1 MIASIKAQI
10 GIMLRKREFKAGML
24 ISLAYTCFAFFYAIK
39 MNWGL
44 DVSEMWDA
52 NQNLCYGVG
61 NPSYTILIFL
71 FPFLIVIP
79 YASSYIDDYRNQLLP
94 VYATRS
100 SRTKYYVSKLV
111 ACFVGTSL
119 VIAIPFLINFLLTN
133 LFFFHS
139 HHVIPGGYQDN
150 VFCQNVLGLG
160 IIYKSNYPIMPF
172 LELFLDNQILYSFLY
187 LVILSFFAGWMG
199 TFVLG
204 LSFIWRYSKLL
215 LFLPVFVLF
224 QVLSNLNGYFFDRA
238 IVNGTVYTNIDIMNY
253 VLPIQYNH
261 QSPYFFAGF
270 LLVTAII
277 MIISTVY
284 AVRHDLESIQ

>member
-1 MIASIKAQI
+1 MTASIKAQI
-10 GIMLRKREFKAGML
+10 GIMFRKGEFKAGML
-24 ISLAYTCFAFFYAIK
+24 ISLAYTCFAFFRAIK

-44 DVSEMWDA
+44 DVSEMYDA
-52 NQNLCYGVG
+52 TQNLCYGVG
-61 NPSYTILIFL
+61 NPSYSMLIFL

-139 HHVIPGGYQDN
+139 HRVIPGGYQDS
-150 VFCQNVLGLG
+150 VFCQIVLGMG
-160 IIYKSNYPIMPF
+160 SVYKSNYPTMPF
-172 LELFLDNQILYSFLY
+172 LGLFLDNQILYSFLY

-204 LSFIWRYSKLL
+204 LSFIWRHSKLL

-224 QVLSNLNGYFFDRA
+224 QVLSNLNSYFFDRA
-238 IVNGTVYTNIDIMNY
+238 IINKTVYIDIDVIRY
-253 VLPIQYNH
+253 VLPLQDSD

-277 MIISTVY
+277 MIISTAY

>member
-1 MIASIKAQI
+1 MTASIKAQI
-10 GIMLRKREFKAGML
+10 GIMFRKREFKVGML
-24 ISLAYTCFAFFYAIK
+24 ISLSYTCFAFFRAIK
-39 MNWGL
+39 MNWGI
-44 DVSEMWDA
+44 DASEMWDA
-52 NQNLCYGVG
+52 TQNLCYGVG
-61 NPSYTILIFL
+61 NPSYSMLIFL

-100 SRTKYYVSKLV
+100 SRTKYYVSKLI

-133 LFFFHS
+133 LFFPHS
-139 HHVIPGGYQDN
+139 RCLLPGGYPDG
-150 VFCQNVLGLG
+150 VFCQNVLGIG
-160 IIYKSNYPIMPF
+160 TAYKSNYPVMSF
-172 LELFLDNQILYSFLY
+172 LGLFLDNQILYSLLY
-187 LVILSFFAGWMG
+187 LVIISFFAGWMG

-204 LSFIWRYSKLL
+204 LSFVWRYSKLF

-224 QVLSNLNGYFFDRA
+224 QVLTNLNGYFFNQA
-238 IVNGTVYTNIDIMNY
+238 IQNGSVYTNIDIMRY
-253 VLPIQYNH
+253 ILPLQDDN

-270 LLVTAII
+270 LLVTLII
-277 MIISTVY
+277 MIITTVY